1 MSTRGFVTFVIDGAE
16 KTAYNHSDSY
26 PDGLGLAMLE
36 WLRQAAADEATAI
49 RARDLRVV
57 DPESKPSPGDIERLK
72 GFANAGVGTQ
82 SLDDWYVLLRET
94 QGEPALMLEAG
105 VIGDAR
111 EFPRDSL
118 FAEWGYV
125 ADFDAGRFEVYRGFQ
140 RLRHHAGRFA
150 DRAPENGYYPVML
163 VAGWPFDALP
173 SDADFGAAF
182 SEPDEDE

>member
-1 MSTRGFVTFVIDGAE
+1 VSTRGFVTFVIDGAE

-26 PDGLGLAMLE
+26 PDGLGLTMLE

-49 RARDLRVV
+49 RARGLRVV

-105 VIGDAR
+105 VIEDAH
-111 EFPRDSL
+111 EFPRSSL

-125 ADFDAGRFEVYRGFQ
+125 ADFDEKRFEVYRGFQ
-140 RLRHHAGRFA
+140 RSRHSAGRFA
-150 DRAPENGYYPVML
+150 GREPSKNYYPVAL
-163 VAGWPFDALP
+163 KAAWAFDSLP
-173 SDADFGAAF
+173 ADADFMAALND
-182 SEPDEDE
+182 PDEGE